1 MHPFF
6 LLFLQKILQCWQ
18 KCVPIPNF
26 SDHNLAIKKGHPPNL
41 KGVQVKNAKIVFFE
55 SVPIRIW
62 LWVAT
67 LPPCQILFSLD
78 PPPSLNLLLLNCPPL
93 HSMLLLDSP
102 PSLILLLLDSPSS
115 LFDPPVIDPCPR
127 CLPCRR
133 PSCPWWTTGTQSC
146 QGGRQE
152 THHRG
157 QACPLSSLLPHTRTP
172 EFPLDRRVPALRPQ
186 TTAGDYTRLHWP

>member
-1 MHPFF
+1 MHLF
-6 LLFLQKILQCWQ
+6 LLLWQKILPCW
-18 KCVPIPNF
+18 KIFVPIPNF
-26 SDHNLAIKKGHPPNL
+26 SDHNLAIEKGHPPNL
-41 KGVQVKNAKIVFFE
+41 KGVQVKNAKMVFFE
-55 SVPIRIW
+55 SVLIRIW

-67 LPPCQILFSLD
+67 LPPCQILLSLD

-157 QACPLSSLLPHTRTP
+157 QACPLSYVLPDTPTP
-172 EFPLDRRVPALRPQ
+172 ELPLDWR
-186 TTAGDYTRLHWP
+186 GDSPSSQA